1 VLFLESAPA
10 MKFNLGLVAKL
21 QHTAAVFLA
30 AANVA
35 GRSSKESLL
44 TMITARFL
52 RLAKKAKTKEKRANA
67 TT

>member
-1 VLFLESAPA
+1 MLFLESAPA

-30 AANVA
+30 AAN
-35 GRSSKESLL
+35 ESLL

-52 RLAKKAKTKEKRANA
+52 RLAKKAKTKEKRENA

>member
-1 VLFLESAPA
+1 

-21 QHTAAVFLA
+21 QHTVAVFLA
-30 AANVA
+30 AAN
-35 GRSSKESLL
+35 ESLL